1 MEYVCLDL
9 EGVLVPEIW
18 AEVAKFT
25 GEEKFNLTTQ
35 DIKNYS
41 ELMDMRMGLIEEMNI
56 SIRDIYSIVDK
67 IEPFQGARE
76 FIDWARDNFQVT
88 IVSDS
93 FYQLA
98 WPLIRKLGTPSI
110 ICHHLEIEREK
121 FKDYSLRQPENKKRV
136 VQALKALKYR
146 VFAAGDSYNDIQM
159 LTEAD
164 LGLFFQ
170 APRHIRDEY
179 SDINGVENYTE
190 LKKVFSEA
198 SEFVK
203 ESKVSL

>member
-18 AEVAKFT
+18 TEVAKFT
-25 GEEKFNLTTQ
+25 GQEKFNLTTQ
-35 DIKNYS
+35 DVKDYS
-41 ELMDMRMGLIEEMNI
+41 ELMDMRMGLVEEMNI
-56 SIRDIYSIVDK
+56 SIKDIQSVVDK
-67 IEPFQGARE
+67 IEPFKGARE

-110 ICHHLEIEREK
+110 ICHHLEIEGEK
-121 FKDYSLRQPENKKRV
+121 LKGYSLRQPENKKRV

-164 LGLFFQ
+164 LGVFFQ
-170 APRHIRDEY
+170 APKHIRDEY
-179 SDINGVENYTE
+179 SDINGVEDHAE

-198 SEFVK
+198 SEFIK
-203 ESKVSL
+203 ES

>member
-18 AEVAKFT
+18 SEVAKFT
-25 GEEKFNLTTQ
+25 GEDKFNLTTQ
-35 DIKNYS
+35 DIKDYS
-41 ELMDMRMGLIEEMNI
+41 ELMDMRMGLVEAMDI
-56 SIRDIYSIVDK
+56 SISDIQAVVHK
-67 IEPFQGARE
+67 MEPFEGAKE
-76 FIDWARDNFQVT
+76 FMDWARDNFQVT

-121 FKDYSLRQPENKKRV
+121 LKDYSLRQPENKKRV

-170 APRHIRDEY
+170 APKHIRDEY
-179 SDINGVENYTE
+179 SDINGVENYAE
-190 LKKVFSEA
+190 LKKGFSEA
-198 SEFVK
+198 SEFIK
-203 ESKVSL
+203 ES

>member
-1 MEYVCLDL
+1 MEYICLDL

-25 GEEKFNLTTQ
+25 GQEKFNLTTQ
-35 DIKNYS
+35 DVKDYS
-41 ELMDMRMGLIEEMNI
+41 ELMDMRMDLVEEMNI
-56 SIRDIYSIVDK
+56 SIKDIQSVVDK
-67 IEPFQGARE
+67 IEPFKGAKE

-98 WPLIRKLGTPSI
+98 WPLIKKLGTPSI
-110 ICHHLEIEREK
+110 ICHHLEIEGEK
-121 FKDYSLRQPENKKRV
+121 LKGYSLRQPENKKRV
-136 VQALKALKYR
+136 VQAFKALNYR

-164 LGLFFQ
+164 LGVFFQ
-170 APRHIRDEY
+170 APKHIRDEY
-179 SDINGVENYTE
+179 SDINGVENHTE
-190 LKKVFSEA
+190 LKKLFSEA
-198 SEFVK
+198 SDFVK
-203 ESKVSL
+203 VS

>member
-25 GEEKFNLTTQ
+25 GQEKFNLTTQ
-35 DIKNYS
+35 DVKDYS
-41 ELMDMRMGLIEEMNI
+41 ELMDMRMSLVEEVNI
-56 SIRDIYSIVDK
+56 SIKDIYSVVDK

-98 WPLIRKLGTPSI
+98 WPLIKKLGTPSI
-110 ICHHLEIEREK
+110 ICHHLEIEGEK
-121 FKDYSLRQPENKKRV
+121 LTGYSLRQPQNKKRV
-136 VQALKALKYR
+136 VEAFKALNYR
-146 VFAAGDSYNDIQM
+146 VFAAGDSYNDIQR

-164 LGLFFQ
+164 LGVFFQ
-170 APRHIRDEY
+170 APKHIRDEY
-179 SDINGVENYTE
+179 SNISGVENHTE

-203 ESKVSL
+203 VS

>member
-25 GEEKFNLTTQ
+25 GQEKFNLTTQ
-35 DIKNYS
+35 DVKDYS
-41 ELMDMRMGLIEEMNI
+41 ELMDMRMSLVEEMNI
-56 SIRDIYSIVDK
+56 SIKDIYSVVDK

-98 WPLIRKLGTPSI
+98 WPLIKKLGTPSI
-110 ICHHLEIEREK
+110 ICHHLEIDGGK
-121 FKDYSLRQPENKKRV
+121 LKGYSLRQPENKKKV
-136 VQALKALKYR
+136 VQAIKALNYR
-146 VFAAGDSYNDIQM
+146 VFAAGDSYNDVQM
-159 LTEAD
+159 LAEAD
-164 LGLFFQ
+164 LGVFFQ
-170 APRHIRDEY
+170 APKHIRDEY
-179 SDINGVENYTE
+179 SSINGVENHNE

-203 ESKVSL
+203 VS

>member
-25 GEEKFNLTTQ
+25 GQEKFSLTTQ
-35 DIKNYS
+35 DVKDYS
-41 ELMDMRMGLIEEMNI
+41 KLMDMRMDLVEEMNI
-56 SIRDIYSIVDK
+56 SIKDIQSVVDK

-98 WPLIRKLGTPSI
+98 WPLIKKLGTPSI
-110 ICHHLEIEREK
+110 ICHHLEIEGEK
-121 FKDYSLRQPENKKRV
+121 LKGYSLRQPENKKRV
-136 VQALKALKYR
+136 VQAFKALNYR

-164 LGLFFQ
+164 LGVFFQ
-170 APRHIRDEY
+170 APKHIRDEY
-179 SDINGVENYTE
+179 GDINGVENHTE

-198 SEFVK
+198 SDFVK
-203 ESKVSL
+203 VS

>member
-41 ELMDMRMGLIEEMNI
+41 ELMNMRMSLIEEINI
-56 SIRDIYSIVDK
+56 SIRDIHSVVDK

-121 FKDYSLRQPENKKRV
+121 LKDYSLRQPENKKRV

-170 APRHIRDEY
+170 APKHIRDEY
-179 SDINGVENYTE
+179 SDINGVENYAE

-203 ESKVSL
+203 EI

>member
-1 MEYVCLDL
+1 MEYICLDL

-25 GEEKFNLTTQ
+25 GQEKFNLTTQ
-35 DIKNYS
+35 DVKDYS
-41 ELMDMRMGLIEEMNI
+41 ELMDMRMDLVEEMNI
-56 SIRDIYSIVDK
+56 SIKDIQSVVDK
-67 IEPFQGARE
+67 IEPFKGARE

-98 WPLIRKLGTPSI
+98 WPLIKKLGTPSI
-110 ICHHLEIEREK
+110 ICHHLEIEGEK
-121 FKDYSLRQPENKKRV
+121 LKGYSLRQPDNKKKV
-136 VQALKALKYR
+136 VQAIKALNYR
-146 VFAAGDSYNDIQM
+146 VFAAGDSYNDVQM

-164 LGLFFQ
+164 LGVFFQ
-170 APRHIRDEY
+170 APKHIRDEY
-179 SDINGVENYTE
+179 SSINVVENHAD

-203 ESKVSL
+203 VS

>member
-1 MEYVCLDL
+1 
-9 EGVLVPEIW
+9 
-18 AEVAKFT
+18 
-25 GEEKFNLTTQ
+25 
-35 DIKNYS
+35 
-41 ELMDMRMGLIEEMNI
+41 MNI
-56 SIRDIYSIVDK
+56 SIKDIYSVVDK

-98 WPLIRKLGTPSI
+98 WPLIKKLGTPSI
-110 ICHHLEIEREK
+110 ICHHLEIKGEK
-121 FKDYSLRQPENKKRV
+121 LTGYSLRQPQNKKRV
-136 VQALKALKYR
+136 VEAFKALNYR

-164 LGLFFQ
+164 LGVFFQ
-170 APRHIRDEY
+170 APKHIRDEY
-179 SDINGVENYTE
+179 SNISGVENHTE

-198 SEFVK
+198 SEFVN
-203 ESKVSL
+203 VS

>member
-25 GEEKFNLTTQ
+25 GQEKFNLTTQ
-35 DIKNYS
+35 DVKDYS
-41 ELMDMRMGLIEEMNI
+41 ELMDMRMGLVDEMNI
-56 SIRDIYSIVDK
+56 SIKDIQSVVDK

-98 WPLIRKLGTPSI
+98 WPLIKKLGTPSI
-110 ICHHLEIEREK
+110 ICHHLEIDGGK
-121 FKDYSLRQPENKKRV
+121 LKGYSLRQPENKKKV
-136 VQALKALKYR
+136 VQAIKALNYR
-146 VFAAGDSYNDIQM
+146 VFAAGDSYNDVQM
-159 LTEAD
+159 LAEAD
-164 LGLFFQ
+164 LGVFFQ
-170 APRHIRDEY
+170 APKHIRDEY
-179 SDINGVENYTE
+179 SSINGVENHTE

-203 ESKVSL
+203 VN

>member
-41 ELMDMRMGLIEEMNI
+41 ELMNMRMSLIEEINI
-56 SIRDIYSIVDK
+56 SIRDIHSVVDK

-121 FKDYSLRQPENKKRV
+121 LKDYSIRQPENKKRV

-170 APRHIRDEY
+170 APKHIRDEY
-179 SDINGVENYTE
+179 ADINGVENYAE
-190 LKKVFSEA
+190 LKKVFAEA

-203 ESKVSL
+203 ES